1 MTAGRHLDWEGCL
14 NVRDLGG
21 LPAAGGRVTRWG
33 AVVRS
38 DSPAGLTPAGWS
50 ALRAHGIR
58 TIVDLRN
65 DDERTTYSA
74 AAGLDTVHVP
84 LDDLGDTE
92 FWRRIWDDDLDGTP
106 RYYRPFLEHKAERCA
121 AAVAAVAD
129 ARPGG
134 VLVHCTIG
142 RDRTGLVSLL
152 LLALVGVAPADIA
165 DDYELSNPRLEPL
178 RDRSS
183 AGRHRPGLCG
193 QEDPPRPGIGYAP
206 PPGDPTPEGEVPA
219 RPGDRQ
225 VPARPGDRRAPARP
239 GDRRAPPR
247 PGDGR
252 DPARPGGWRA
262 VVVATLEA
270 VDIEA
275 VLRGAGLSGGQVDA
289 VRRRLLGPPGR

>member
-1 MTAGRHLDWEGCL
+1 MTAERHLDWEGCL

-65 DDERTTYSA
+65 DDERTTHSA

-84 LDDLGDTE
+84 LDDLGDTG
-92 FWRRIWDDDLDGTP
+92 FWRRIWDDGLDGTP
-106 RYYRPFLEHKAERCA
+106 RYYRPFLERKAERCA

-152 LLALVGVAPADIA
+152 PLALVGVAPADIA

-178 RDRSS
+178 RDRSG
-183 AGRHRPGLCG
+183 AGRHRPGPCG
-193 QEDPPRPGIGYAP
+193 QADPPRPAIGYAP
-206 PPGDPTPEGEVPA
+206 PPGDPAPEGEVPA
-219 RPGDRQ
+219 RPG
-225 VPARPGDRRAPARP
+225 AGRAE
-239 GDRRAPPR
+239 
-247 PGDGR
+247 R
-252 DPARPGGWRA
+252 DPGAGRA
-262 VVVATLEA
+262 VVVATPEA
-270 VDIEA
+270 VDVKA
-275 VLRGAGLSGGQVDA
+275 VLREAGLSGRQVGA
-289 VRRRLLGPPGR
+289 VPRRLLGPPGR

>member
-165 DDYELSNPRLEPL
+165 DDYELSNPRLESL
-178 RDRSS
+178 RARSS
-183 AGRHRPGLCG
+183 GAHRVG
-193 QEDPPRPGIGYAP
+193 
-206 PPGDPTPEGEVPA
+206 
-219 RPGDRQ
+219 
-225 VPARPGDRRAPARP
+225 
-239 GDRRAPPR
+239 
-247 PGDGR
+247 
-252 DPARPGGWRA
+252 PGGSLARRGTTA
-262 VVVATLEA
+262 REVILATLEA
-270 VDIEA
+270 VDVGA
-275 VLRGAGLSGGQVDA
+275 VLRAGGLSD
-289 VRRRLLGPPGR
+289 RRRRVVRDRLLEPPAPGPAAGCPRPTSTRPGRPSGPSGR

>member
-65 DDERTTYSA
+65 DDERTTHSA

-84 LDDLGDTE
+84 LDDLDDTE

-152 LLALVGVAPADIA
+152 LLALVGVGPADIA

-178 RDRSS
+178 RGRSG
-183 AGRHRPGLCG
+183 AGRHRPGPCG
-193 QEDPPRPGIGYAP
+193 QADPPRPAIGYAP
-206 PPGDPTPEGEVPA
+206 PPGDPAPGSRVPAWPAGGPAGAAEVPA
-219 RPGDRQ
+219 RPGGGR
-225 VPARPGDRRAPARP
+225 GGRA
-239 GDRRAPPR
+239 G
-247 PGDGR
+247 
-252 DPARPGGWRA
+252 PGGWRA

-270 VDIEA
+270 VDVEA
-275 VLRGAGLSGGQVDA
+275 VLRGAGLSGGQVGA